1 VKTGPCAPAGCGPPR
16 LAGCAGPVLSVE
28 WDSPIYDGGAELVAY
43 RVWVR
48 PFSATDADE
57 GAQMQG
63 VWEWLGYVGILGSF
77 GHDSD
82 MSESHSSVFWCILRD
97 GIWRIPQRLNS

>member
-1 VKTGPCAPAGCGPPR
+1 MKTGPCAPAGCGVPR

-57 GAQMQG
+57 GAGGMG
-63 VWEWLGYVGILGSF
+63 ERGKGRKMWEVSGSPRWR
-77 GHDSD
+77 
-82 MSESHSSVFWCILRD
+82 FW
-97 GIWRIPQRLNS
+97 